1 MSTRPNRL
9 KSVEAATPGATP
21 EERLAA
27 AEKALEEALAERN
40 RLWAQ
45 LNEQRA
51 DQRELE
57 HLRNEVSTIHSSRMW
72 TIAGRYQ
79 RLRHVLR
86 VGLRRLRQG

>member
-1 MSTRPNRL
+1 MSTRPDRVE
-9 KSVEAATPGATP
+9 SVEAATPATTP

-51 DQRELE
+51 DEREVE
-57 HLRNEVSTIHSSRMW
+57 HLRQEVAAIHSSRMW
-72 TIAGRYQ
+72 KLAGRYQ
-79 RLRHVLR
+79 RVRYVLR
-86 VGLRRLRQG
+86 VGLQRLRQG